1 MAAAERC
8 CGFLS
13 EHRGGAVDAHMLK
26 ALTPNDLRSYL
37 AERRAGGLGNSSAA
51 RALSALRSFLRF
63 VGGSNASVPQMR
75 GPRVTKGLPRPVSPA
90 EALGP
95 AQAVEEKTS
104 EERKRAG
111 SVKAGS
117 V

>member
-51 RALSALRSFLRF
+51 RELSALRSFLRF
-63 VGGSNASVPQMR
+63 VGGSKASVPQMS
-75 GPRVTKGLPRPVSPA
+75 GPRVTNGMPRPVSTA
-90 EALGP
+90 EAHGL
-95 AQAVEEKTS
+95 AQDGEDNTS
-104 EERKRAG
+104 KG
-111 SVKAGS
+111 
-117 V
+117 